1 MDEDVRFTARMNVDY
16 YAARRDIAVEEIG
29 VAPCVVLSWGPT
41 TVEEL
46 AESIGAEPAEHWHWL
61 ARYPLYTGEIQGR
74 RVSFVQAGI
83 GAPATVAAMESLIAC
98 GARLF
103 LGLGWAGSLQ
113 PSAPVGTFLI
123 PTRCIREEGT
133 SLHYLDASATVTPA
147 SLDHRRPVPGTQQQ
161 DRGVPAAGRPG
172 RGHGDLG
179 HVRPGAI
186 SERTRVQPAGR
197 QRRGMAGVETGV
209 PHPGA
214 KGRHPACPAGHIAG
228 A

>member
-1 MDEDVRFTARMNVDY
+1 MDENVRFTAQMNIDY
-16 YAARRDIAVEEIG
+16 YTARRGITVEEIG
-29 VAPCVVLSWGPT
+29 VAPCVVLSWGPSAI
-41 TVEEL
+41 EEL

-61 ARYPLYTGEIQGR
+61 TRYPLYTGEFQGR

-83 GAPATVAAMESLIAC
+83 GAPATVATMESLIAC

-113 PSAPVGTFLI
+113 PNAPVGTFLI

-133 SLHYLDASATVTPA
+133 SFHHARRPP
-147 SLDHRRPVPGTQQQ
+147 LDHRRPLPGAQLQ
-161 DRGVPAAGRPG
+161 DRGVPATGRFG
-172 RGHGDLG
+172 RGYGDLG
-179 HVRPGAI
+179 HVRPGAV
-186 SERTRVQPAGR
+186 SERTRVQLAGR
-197 QRRGMAGVETGV
+197 RRRGMAGVETGV

-214 KGRHPACPAGHIAG
+214 KGRHPARSAGNVAS